1 MSVPIFDRP
10 SVAERTEAQHR
21 GYGDKERYNSLE
33 NGGSRYAN
41 SPLLDLP
48 IRQVMGDAHYLPQPA
63 LSEVPGRGGAGMA
76 GRA

>member
-1 MSVPIFDRP
+1 MSVPVYDRP
-10 SVAERTEAQHR
+10 SVAERTEAQDL

-48 IRQVMGDAHYLPQPA
+48 IRQLMGDAH
-63 LSEVPGRGGAGMA
+63 
-76 GRA
+76 